1 MWKGRLV
8 PYGRT
13 VENAEFTD
21 PRIVPVYDALYPW
34 GPPEAL
40 FLALA
45 NETPAVRV
53 ADVGCGTGRITL
65 ALAEAGHTVTG
76 IDPARASL
84 DAARTKPGAERVTWR
99 EGKAD
104 VLPSTS
110 FDLALMTSH
119 VAQFIVD
126 DSEWDVTLAHL
137 RRALVPGGRLIFD
150 SRDPRARGWEA
161 WSPADSRE
169 EVTLPDGR
177 EVVNWTEVTEVA
189 GELVTFLHHYT
200 FSGSR
205 EELLAQGTLRFRP
218 EETLRSSLKRAGF
231 EIEDILGGWNREPV
245 GQGDGEFIVV
255 ARAK

>member
-1 MWKGRLV
+1 M
-8 PYGRT
+8 
-13 VENAEFTD
+13 ENAEFTD
-21 PRIVPVYDALYPW
+21 PRLVPVYDALYPW

-76 IDPARASL
+76 VDPARASL
-84 DAARTKPGAERVTWR
+84 DAARAKPGAERVVWL

-104 VLPSTS
+104 VLPSVP

-126 DSEWDVTLAHL
+126 DAEWDVTLAHL

-161 WSPADSRE
+161 WNPTDSRE
-169 EVTLPDGR
+169 EATLPDGR
-177 EVVNWTEVTEVA
+177 EVVSWTEVTEVA
-189 GELVTFLHHYT
+189 GELVTFLTHYI
-200 FSGSR
+200 FSGGK
-205 EELLAQGTLRFRP
+205 EELFSLGTLRFRP
-218 EETLRSSLKRAGF
+218 EETLRSSLERAGF
-231 EIEDILGGWNREPV
+231 EIEHIFGGWQREPV
-245 GQGDGEFIVV
+245 GQGDGEFIVI